1 MIRWCTVPEIRCV
14 TDVIVISYFGLF
26 FALLQKIKI
35 LKKWKK
41 TFGVI
46 IILYM
51 CTKNYDQMMT
61 YGSWDIVHDG
71 CDYFSFWAIFCPFI
85 SLTAQKIKIKRKMK
99 KNKKKHL
106 KISSFYI
113 CLPKIVIR
121 CTVPGIWCLTDVIVI
136 SHLGL
141 FFDLLTAQK
150 IKILKKYKK
159 HMDVPKIMV
168 RWCMVPEIWCATDE
182 RMDRRTDGQTD
193 EQTDGQTEK
202 VTYRGGC
209 PN

>member
-1 MIRWCTVPEIRCV
+1 MIRWCTVPEIRCMA
-14 TDVIVISYFGLF
+14 DVIVISYFGLF

-99 KNKKKHL
+99 KKTKKSTWRYNHFTYVYQKL
-106 KISSFYI
+106 WS
-113 CLPKIVIR
+113 
-121 CTVPGIWCLTDVIVI
+121 DVRF
-136 SHLGL
+136 LAYG
-141 FFDLLTAQK
+141 AWQ
-150 IKILKKYKK
+150 
-159 HMDVPKIMV
+159 M
-168 RWCMVPEIWCATDE
+168 
-182 RMDRRTDGQTD
+182 
-193 EQTDGQTEK
+193 
-202 VTYRGGC
+202 
-209 PN
+209 

>member
-46 IILYM
+46 IILYL

-61 YGSWDIVHDG
+61 YGSWDIVHDR

-99 KNKKKHL
+99 KKTKKSTWRYNHFTYVYQKL
-106 KISSFYI
+106 WS
-113 CLPKIVIR
+113 
-121 CTVPGIWCLTDVIVI
+121 DVRF
-136 SHLGL
+136 LAYG
-141 FFDLLTAQK
+141 AWQ
-150 IKILKKYKK
+150 
-159 HMDVPKIMV
+159 M
-168 RWCMVPEIWCATDE
+168 
-182 RMDRRTDGQTD
+182 
-193 EQTDGQTEK
+193 
-202 VTYRGGC
+202 
-209 PN
+209 

>member
-14 TDVIVISYFGLF
+14 TDVIVISYFRLF

-99 KNKKKHL
+99 KKQKKAPEDIIILHMFSKNCDQMYGSWDMVL
-106 KISSFYI
+106 DRCNCYFSFGTIFWPFNSSKNQNFEKI
-113 CLPKIVIR
+113 
-121 CTVPGIWCLTDVIVI
+121 
-136 SHLGL
+136 
-141 FFDLLTAQK
+141 
-150 IKILKKYKK
+150 
-159 HMDVPKIMV
+159 
-168 RWCMVPEIWCATDE
+168 
-182 RMDRRTDGQTD
+182 
-193 EQTDGQTEK
+193 
-202 VTYRGGC
+202 
-209 PN
+209 

>member
-1 MIRWCTVPEIRCV
+1 MIRWCTVPEIRCMA
-14 TDVIVISYFGLF
+14 DVIVISYFGLF

-99 KNKKKHL
+99 KKNKKKHL
-106 KISSFYI
+106 KIASFYI

-141 FFDLLTAQK
+141 FFDLLPPLTAQK

-159 HMDVPKIMV
+159 HMDVPKNHGQMMYGS
-168 RWCMVPEIWCATDE
+168 WDMVP
-182 RMDRRTDGQTD
+182 DGRK
-193 EQTDGQTEK
+193 DG
-202 VTYRGGC
+202 
-209 PN
+209 